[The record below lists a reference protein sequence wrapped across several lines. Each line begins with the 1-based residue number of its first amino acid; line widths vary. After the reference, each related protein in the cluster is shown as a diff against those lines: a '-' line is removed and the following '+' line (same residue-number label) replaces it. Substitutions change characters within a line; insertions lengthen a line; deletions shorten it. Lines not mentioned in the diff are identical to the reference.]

1 MKESEFPGRNG
12 FARRRD
18 LDHPVLR
25 QYLDECLE
33 ENRRFCGESAL
44 GWSRQWE
51 YPYLLAHLPDP
62 KREFRILDAGS
73 GWRFFAPALA
83 RKGFDVTACDVDRS
97 LNRRYAE
104 LARNESLALRFDVA
118 DLGAL
123 RYSDESFDLIC
134 CVSVLEHTR
143 DHSRIVGELARCL
156 LPGGTLLVTFDV
168 SVRGDREIPV
178 AGAREL
184 IDTLES
190 VLEPIYA
197 FEDRSLLDEAAIE
210 ASTDLLRTER
220 FRREQPE
227 LLPWSVLSRA
237 GLRNLIQGR
246 LGRPFFDLA
255 VVGMALRKR

>member
-1 MKESEFPGRNG
+1 LKQSEFPSRNG

-25 QYLDECLE
+25 EHLEQCLE
-33 ENRRFCGESAL
+33 ENRRFGGGSTL

-51 YPYLLAHLPDP
+51 YPYLLAHLPEP

-83 RKGFDVTACDVDRS
+83 RRGFDVTACDVDRS

-104 LARNESLALRFDVA
+104 LARDESLALRFDLE

-123 RYSDESFDLIC
+123 RYGDESFDLIC

-143 DHSRIVGELARCL
+143 DHSRIAGELARCL
-156 LPGGTLLVTFDV
+156 RPGGTLLLTFDV

-178 AGAREL
+178 AGARAL

-197 FEDRSLLDEAAIE
+197 FEDRLLLDEAALE
-210 ASTDLLRTER
+210 AHTDLLRTEW

-227 LLPWSVLSRA
+227 LLPWSVMSRA
-237 GLRNLIQGR
+237 GLRNLIKGC

-255 VVGMALRKR
+255 VIGMALRKS